1 MDGEED
7 VSTTLYIDD
16 SIELILLLVMFGTA
30 LWVDIQ
36 NYILQAFVLECLYFL
51 SRCTV
56 AFINLRSI
64 LVQFH
69 YLMTCSL

>member
-36 NYILQAFVLECLYFL
+36 NYILQAGVLECLYFFL
-51 SRCTV
+51 GV
-56 AFINLRSI
+56 P
-64 LVQFH
+64 
-69 YLMTCSL
+69 

>member
-30 LWVDIQ
+30 LWVIYKITTYKHLFW
-36 NYILQAFVLECLYFL
+36 NVSTFFL
-51 SRCTV
+51 GV
-56 AFINLRSI
+56 P
-64 LVQFH
+64 
-69 YLMTCSL
+69 